1 MAKTTPVFKILRGV
15 LGDLIQEKMMPD
27 KGALKDLV
35 DMEKPPANTN
45 IDIPEFEFK
54 NPAPPQPV
62 SGRKKLAYKNAI
74 DNIMKTEDNPFRAFD
89 EEEGFEF
96 ANRKMAETLKD
107 ALDLEDYATAKRYVF
122 NQQVKFEDLGFADTE
137 ADEFIDSVLE
147 EVYYG
152 DF

>member
-1 MAKTTPVFKILRGV
+1 MSKFRFLTGA
-15 LGDLIQEKMMPD
+15 LGDIISDRVLSN
-27 KGALKDLV
+27 KGALSNLPV
-35 DMEKPPANTN
+35 NTN
-45 IDIPEFEFK
+45 IDIPEFVFK

-89 EEEGFEF
+89 EEEGFDF
-96 ANRKMAETLKD
+96 ANRKMGEALKQS
-107 ALDLEDYATAKRYVF
+107 LDMEDFASAKKF
-122 NQQVKFEDLGFADTE
+122 MFENQVRFENLGFGDTE

-147 EVYYG
+147 ELFYG